1 MHLQPRHVFFFGS
14 FEPRIFIGIDRYAQE
29 FNTFVFELFVVFFEV
44 DDFFPTRTAPR
55 SPEIHQHD
63 FPFEVGE
70 REHLAV
76 DLRVG
81 ECRCWI
87 TVVETLALGFGF
99 CDVVFI
105 FLYGRITGV
114 CGRQIVQC
122 IVDKRF
128 VVFLA

>member
-1 MHLQPRHVFFFGS
+1 MVV
-14 FEPRIFIGIDRYAQE
+14 IVCKICYIDM
-29 FNTFVFELFVVFFEV
+29 
-44 DDFFPTRTAPR
+44 APM
-55 SPEIHQHD
+55 EI
-63 FPFEVGE
+63 
-70 REHLAV
+70 
-76 DLRVG
+76 DLRG
-81 ECRCWI
+81 AGFSGATPLMAFCM
-87 TVVETLALGFGF
+87 ALGFGF